1 MVSDCKEQEEYI
13 NRLEKV
19 IENQND
25 RIDRINKSQNSAA
38 ISFIV
43 FAFIFAAFGIGMCY
57 VKTMMF

>member
-1 MVSDCKEQEEYI
+1 MSCEEQEKYI
-13 NRLEKV
+13 QELERV
-19 IENQND
+19 IAAQNGN
-25 RIDRINKSQNSAA
+25 IDSINKSQNSAA